1 MQVDIIN
8 AIMIYTLDKETEN
21 SLLRICLEWNN
32 FHLKVIKFYEL
43 QYSTFVVIRS
53 ENVHSYVMGLP

>member
-1 MQVDIIN
+1 
-8 AIMIYTLDKETEN
+8 MIYTLDKETEN